1 MKVLKQHE
9 EIFLKKLGAR
19 IAEIRQGKGMTQVD
33 LGHKCDMEKANL
45 RRIEI
50 GNTNPT
56 TLILLKICQ
65 ALEISMSDLFN
76 DL

>member
-19 IAEIRQGKGMTQVD
+19 IAEIRQGKGRTQVD